1 MGATMSEVIVE
12 ERPALRVTFYYAGFW
27 IRLVAFVFDM
37 IVVNSL
43 STIVGK
49 FLETDLELGFGISLG
64 TVIYWLI
71 TFAYFTLTTYF
82 TNGQTLGK
90 MIMNIRVISTDG
102 NRLNLWQVVSRETFG
117 RYIQNK
123 FKVLYLIIGLTP
135 SKQSI
140 IDMLAD
146 TEVVKIDQ
154 YEYVKSNS
162 RIL

>member
-1 MGATMSEVIVE
+1 MSEVIVE
-12 ERPALRVTFYYAGFW
+12 KRPKKRVTFYYAGFW
-27 IRLVAFVFDM
+27 IRLVAFVLDM

-71 TFAYFTLTTYF
+71 TLTYFTMTTYF

-90 MIMNIRVISTDG
+90 MIMNVRVISTDG
-102 NRLNLWQVVSRETFG
+102 NRLNFWQVVSRETFG

-162 RIL
+162 